1 MIPVV
6 FLRHGHSVWNEERRF
21 TGWADVPLSPHGR
34 EQAHEAAA
42 LLRAHGFSFDLAFG
56 SALRRSID
64 TLDIVLDALAL
75 SIPVRTSWRL
85 NERHYGALQGLSR
98 ADVARRYGHR
108 RVTVWQQHFDIAPL
122 ARDADDNVHSDVNPQ
137 DSAPEGREPLTESL
151 RDVRA
156 RVLPYWRETVVP
168 AVTAGRRVLV
178 VAHGNSLRALTTWLD
193 GVPEHNIPRVK
204 RPLTGEPFVYE
215 FDRAANPLR
224 HYGLRRQPR
233 AWHWVKAKVAG
244 TVLGAT
250 CTPE

>member
-1 MIPVV
+1 MTSVV
-6 FLRHGHSVWNEERRF
+6 FLRHGHSLWNEERRF
-21 TGWADVPLSPHGR
+21 TGWADVALSPYGR
-34 EQAHEAAA
+34 EQARQAAG

-75 SIPVRTSWRL
+75 SIPVQTSWRL

-108 RVTVWQQHFDIAPL
+108 RVTVWQQHFDVAPP
-122 ARDADDNVHSDVNPQ
+122 ARNAGNVANVDTSPPNAGPD
-137 DSAPEGREPLTESL
+137 GKEPLTESL

-168 AVTAGRRVLV
+168 AVGAGQRVLV

-193 GVPEHNIPRVK
+193 GVPERDVPRVK

-215 FDRAANPLR
+215 FDRDAHPLR
-224 HYGLRRQPR
+224 RYGLRRQPR
-233 AWHWVKAKVAG
+233 VWHRVKTKLAPAAPRAMS
-244 TVLGAT
+244 GA
-250 CTPE
+250 E

>member
-56 SALRRSID
+56 SALQRSID
-64 TLDIVLDALAL
+64 TLDIVLDVLAL
-75 SIPVRTSWRL
+75 SIPVQTSWRL

-98 ADVARRYGHR
+98 ADVTRRYGDR
-108 RVTVWQQHFDIAPL
+108 QVTVWQQHFDVPPP
-122 ARDADDNVHSDVNPQ
+122 ARDVGDVVNVGANLPNAEPD
-137 DSAPEGREPLTESL
+137 GKEPLTESL

-193 GVPEHNIPRVK
+193 GVPEHDIPRIK

-233 AWHWVKAKVAG
+233 AWHWVRAKVAG
-244 TVLGAT
+244 TVRGAT
-250 CTPE
+250 CTPK